1 MSRPVRRQNAAG
13 STPLEISRSKR
24 LPPRRRRSGSLTGFT
39 LIETLVVIAIM
50 GVLSA
55 MLLSYNHVST
65 TQLALASDQA
75 TVAGAL
81 NRAKA
86 LTLEKYTPGLTA
98 GTTACA
104 YGVHFASSSYIVYGV
119 LGDASCIGV
128 SDYSYGGVA
137 TTTVIQTLQ
146 LNAGVIFTVAP
157 TDIYF
162 TPPYLEAGSIP
173 AGEAA
178 VVLTDVKS
186 GQTAKVTVSSG
197 GAVSME

>member
-1 MSRPVRRQNAAG
+1 MKRSAKRNSRA
-13 STPLEISRSKR
+13 
-24 LPPRRRRSGSLTGFT
+24 GFT

-50 GVLSA
+50 GILSA
-55 MLLSYNHVST
+55 MLISYNHAST

-86 LTLEKYTPGLTA
+86 LTLEKYTPGLTGGA
-98 GTTACA
+98 TACA

-119 LGDASCIGV
+119 LGDSSCDNVGDF
-128 SDYSYGGVA
+128 SYSGAA
-137 TTTVIQTLQ
+137 TTTVVQTLQ
-146 LNAGVIFTVAP
+146 LDAGIAFTTAP

-162 TPPYLEAGSIP
+162 VPPYLEAKSVP
-173 AGEAA
+173 AGAA
-178 VVLTDVKS
+178 TVVIEDMND
-186 GQTAKVTVSSG
+186 GQIAKVTVSPG